1 MNREEAIQKYQE
13 DVKDYLQNVSERLE
27 SGFAE
32 KEKWFMQAM
41 QQTLR
46 QLYSDHEEKGK
57 IRYLQMSLLRSRMDE
72 ALYEMLLSFHNE
84 AYFLDP
90 APRMQKIDISD
101 LFMPLK
107 AARTALYQALRR
119 YQGKVQKYDA
129 DRIIRETAMNVYK
142 KRAERCRFLF
152 RDLDLWL
159 SEEGLQAGQRLTV
172 KWGGF
177 EEASE
182 TIFLK
187 DTGKKEQ
194 KQFLTYNE
202 PNTVEQWDSQYVYQ
216 NWETAHFTDLDTE
229 KKNLLFAVLRQ
240 CRMER
245 CQWKNC
251 LMPGAGFRRS
261 DLRQVAFA
269 GCDLSGSDF
278 RGVRFEQVTF
288 LQCNL
293 SNADFTGTELQG
305 VAFTGSMMDNA
316 VFSRDGLSCKGLNA
330 GQLQKI
336 RMEEEPYVF

>member
-27 SGFAE
+27 SGFSE
-32 KEKWFMQAM
+32 KEKWLMQAIR
-41 QQTLR
+41 QSLR
-46 QLYSDHEEKGK
+46 QLYSVHEEKGK

-72 ALYEMLLSFHNE
+72 DLYEILLSFHNE

-90 APRMQKIDISD
+90 KPRMQTVDISE
-101 LFMPLK
+101 LFAPLK
-107 AARTALYQALRR
+107 TSRTPLYQALRR

-129 DRIIRETAMNVYK
+129 DRMIRETAMTVYK

-177 EEASE
+177 EEACE
-182 TIFLK
+182 TIFLS
-187 DTGKKEQ
+187 DTGGKEQ

-202 PNTVEQWDSQYVYQ
+202 QNTVEKWDPRYIYQ

-251 LMPGAGFRRS
+251 LMHGAGFRRS
-261 DLRQVAFA
+261 DLRQVTFA